1 MSVYYL
7 SQPTPLSCATFMFL
21 MKSVKSR
28 AVAGAGYIH
37 GALFHL
43 YYREGDI
50 EGGGGGLRVEG
61 ECTEDVGVA
70 GLL

>member
-7 SQPTPLSCATFMFL
+7 SQPTPLSCSTFMLL

-28 AVAGAGYIH
+28 AAAGAGYIH

-50 EGGGGGLRVEG
+50 EGGGGGGVE
-61 ECTEDVGVA
+61 D
-70 GLL
+70 